1 MKNKQ
6 IRRAVT
12 AAFVMIGMVISSGS
26 LHAAQNSMKWYL
38 KQRSMVHLIKNH
50 SIADAN

>member
-26 LHAAQNSMKWYL
+26 LQHKNSMKWYL
-38 KQRSMVHLIKNH
+38 KQRSMVHLIKIH